1 MFPARYAPYLFAL
14 ILSGVM
20 SCIVSGVVT
29 FKALGLPPD
38 FIGLWLNS
46 WVFAWLV
53 AFPSALVAGPLA
65 RKIVARVTSQG

>member
-1 MFPARYAPYLFAL
+1 
-14 ILSGVM
+14 M